1 LPARAL
7 ARRIRAGEAS
17 ATEALEAHL
26 ARIERRNPALNA
38 VVSLDVAGAR
48 AAARAADAAQRAGGR
63 LGPLHGVPMTL
74 KDGHDV
80 AGLRT
85 TLGLAAT
92 DRVADEDGTVAARL
106 RAAGAIVFGH
116 SNVAAGLG
124 DFLQTE
130 NPLFGRTNNPWD
142 AARTAGGSSGGAAAA
157 VAAGMTPLEVGSDL
171 AGSVRVPAHFCG
183 VYGLKTTEHR
193 VSLSG
198 FFRPPAGAP
207 RPVRIMSCPGP
218 LARDLGDLRLALQVL
233 AGPDGRDGDVPP
245 VPLPTGAPLRLA
257 GLRLALAPALPG
269 APVARDVRRRLERVA
284 AGAADAGAQVLDR
297 LPDVDWAAQDA
308 LFVDLVTAITGVLD
322 PETDLRPEQRTLAW
336 YLDALDRRERSGAP
350 WAAFF
355 EDVDALLL
363 PTALSGAFTHRPI
376 GAPVSLDGAAVGYW
390 DYGRTLAFANLLG
403 LPALS
408 VPAGPGEDGL
418 PLGLQIVGP
427 LWSEMRLLAVA
438 GALERAGILPGFA
451 PPPDNSGT
459 AMGPAAPMT

>member
-1 LPARAL
+1 MVAGGAGGDALCGLPAQVL
-7 ARRIRAGEAS
+7 AGRIRAGEVS

-26 ARIERRNPALNA
+26 ARIARRNPALNA
-38 VVSLDVAGAR
+38 VVSLDVAAAR
-48 AAARAADAAQRAGGR
+48 AAARAADARRRAGER

-85 TLGLAAT
+85 TVGLAAM

-142 AARTAGGSSGGAAAA
+142 TGRTAGGSSGGAAAA
-157 VAAGMTPLEVGSDL
+157 VAAGLTPLEVGSDL
-171 AGSVRVPAHFCG
+171 AGSVRAPAHFCG

-193 VSLSG
+193 VSLDG

-218 LARDLGDLRLALQVL
+218 LARDLGGLRLALDVL

-245 VPLPTGAPLRLA
+245 VPLAAAAPLPLA
-257 GLRLALAPALPG
+257 GLRLALTPALPG
-269 APVARDVRRRLERVA
+269 APVARDVRRRMERVA
-284 AGAADAGAQVLDR
+284 AGAAAAGARVLER
-297 LPDVDWAAQDA
+297 LPEVDWAAQDG
-308 LFVDLVTAITGVLD
+308 LFVELVTAITGVLD
-322 PETDLRPEQRTLAW
+322 PDSDLRPEQRTLAW
-336 YLDALDRRERSGAP
+336 YLDALDRRDRSGAI

-355 EDVDALLL
+355 EEVDALLL
-363 PTALSGAFTHRPI
+363 PTALGGAFTHRPTGSPVTLD
-376 GAPVSLDGAAVGYW
+376 GAPVSYW
-390 DYGRTLAFANLLG
+390 AFGRTLAFANLLG

-408 VPAGPGEDGL
+408 VPAGAGEDGL

-427 LWSEMRLLAVA
+427 RWSETRLLAIA
-438 GALERAGILPGFA
+438 GALEDAEVLPGFA
-451 PPPDNSGT
+451 PPPG
-459 AMGPAAPMT
+459 